1 MRHYHLDRHS
11 SPLCSLPGSFLG
23 PYHADQH
30 DGWVLLPSRTEHD
43 AGSDQNLGFR
53 GGDSSKSPVSPQNNT
68 VDSSNEGTARRLT
81 EGVNLRA
88 PAGREGQRDRL
99 D

>member
-1 MRHYHLDRHS
+1 MLLYHPDPHS

-30 DGWVLLPSRTEHD
+30 DGWVLLPSRAPNTSR
-43 AGSDQNLGFR
+43 AGPKTWFG
-53 GGDSSKSPVSPQNNT
+53 GGDSSKSPVLPQKT
-68 VDSSNEGTARRLT
+68 LASSNEGTARRLT
-81 EGVNLRA
+81 EGVNACA
-88 PAGREGQRDRL
+88 PVGREGQRDRL